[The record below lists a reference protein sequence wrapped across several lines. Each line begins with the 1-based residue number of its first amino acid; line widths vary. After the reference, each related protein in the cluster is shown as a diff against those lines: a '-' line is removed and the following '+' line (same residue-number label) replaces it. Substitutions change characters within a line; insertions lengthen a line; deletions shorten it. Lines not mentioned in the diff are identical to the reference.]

1 MKKSVFSAAKLA
13 GLTAVNRGTKSSNDI
28 RPAITTAR
36 GMNKFTMNASA
47 SALIGCGHGDRV
59 IMFAMPNADSIN
71 ERFFIAL
78 SAGSE
83 GCKLAS
89 AGNTKGTGRPQSF
102 NYAGVWSQMLMQ
114 DKDAAP
120 VGERVLVDK
129 GLMEEVETQK
139 GRDGKMCTA
148 VLATKRVEY
157 GVEEVKYESG
167 EFIPVAV
174 GDTIYE
180 KVYVLVDPKEVTLE
194 DEKQEEESVVPAK
207 PEAEL

>member
-59 IMFAMPNADSIN
+59 VMFAMPNADSIN

-89 AGNTKGTGRPQSF
+89 AGSPQSF

-120 VGERVLVDK
+120 VGERVLADK

-157 GVEEVKYESG
+157 GVEEVKDENG
-167 EFIPVAV
+167 EFIPVEV

-194 DEKQEEESVVPAK
+194 DEKQEEETVAPAE

>member
-1 MKKSVFSAAKLA
+1 
-13 GLTAVNRGTKSSNDI
+13 
-28 RPAITTAR
+28 
-36 GMNKFTMNASA
+36 
-47 SALIGCGHGDRV
+47 
-59 IMFAMPNADSIN
+59 
-71 ERFFIAL
+71 
-78 SAGSE
+78 
-83 GCKLAS
+83 
-89 AGNTKGTGRPQSF
+89 
-102 NYAGVWSQMLMQ
+102 MLMQ

-120 VGERVLVDK
+120 VGERVLADK

-157 GVEEVKYESG
+157 GVEEVKDENG
-167 EFIPVAV
+167 EFIPVEV

-194 DEKQEEESVVPAK
+194 DEKQEEETVAPAE

>member
-47 SALIGCGHGDRV
+47 SALIGGHGDRV
-59 IMFAMPNADSIN
+59 VMFAMPNADSIN

-120 VGERVLVDK
+120 VGERVLADK

-157 GVEEVKYESG
+157 GVEEVKDENG
-167 EFIPVAV
+167 EFIPVEV

-194 DEKQEEESVVPAK
+194 DEKQEEETVALAE